1 MLQCNRYAE
10 TLNGRRF
17 RLVLRCDAGCRSRR
31 NQFRNRMKWASSD
44 SRGRRRD
51 FGFAVDRNIVNRNR
65 LGIVKAVLLTGR
77 QPCHGN
83 QKNQDRHLG
92 QNPAK
97 LSPQS

>member
-1 MLQCNRYAE
+1 
-10 TLNGRRF
+10 
-17 RLVLRCDAGCRSRR
+17 
-31 NQFRNRMKWASSD
+31 
-44 SRGRRRD
+44 
-51 FGFAVDRNIVNRNR
+51 VNRNR

-77 QPCHGN
+77 QPCYGN

>member
-1 MLQCNRYAE
+1 
-10 TLNGRRF
+10 
-17 RLVLRCDAGCRSRR
+17 
-31 NQFRNRMKWASSD
+31 
-44 SRGRRRD
+44 
-51 FGFAVDRNIVNRNR
+51 VNRNR